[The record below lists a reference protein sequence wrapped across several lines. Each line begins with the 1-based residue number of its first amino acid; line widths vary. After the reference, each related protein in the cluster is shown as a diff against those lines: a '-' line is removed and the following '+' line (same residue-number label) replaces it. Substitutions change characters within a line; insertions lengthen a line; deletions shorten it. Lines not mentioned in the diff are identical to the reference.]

1 MENLI
6 MKLSK
11 RRLILISFMLF
22 SLFSGVRSL
31 IFPLFLQG
39 FGEGYN
45 TTDAIAALNFGL
57 VILLML
63 KALGGKEKKYQM
75 HYSIKTYLTL
85 TFFVR
90 FYFLSIS

>member
-31 IFPLFLQG
+31 IFPHFSQG
-39 FGEGYN
+39 FAEGYN

-63 KALGGKEKKYQM
+63 KALGGKE
-75 HYSIKTYLTL
+75 
-85 TFFVR
+85 
-90 FYFLSIS
+90 